1 MGMKEELDQVIAG
14 YPLMSR
20 LEQQVLLGMV
30 RDKLAAAQSRAGLR
44 LIAINGAILPSGLRK
59 ARSVKNQ
66 LASFG
71 R

>member
-44 LIAINGAILPSGLRK
+44 LIAINGAILPGGLRK
-59 ARSVKNQ
+59 PRSVKNQ